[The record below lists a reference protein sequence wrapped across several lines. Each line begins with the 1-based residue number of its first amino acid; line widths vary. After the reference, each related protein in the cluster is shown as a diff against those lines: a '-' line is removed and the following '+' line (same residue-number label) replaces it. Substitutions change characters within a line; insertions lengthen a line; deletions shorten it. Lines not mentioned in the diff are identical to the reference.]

1 MSSSFKV
8 RLLLFAL
15 TLGLASVALRL
26 NLSFRKEEVLEQ
38 DGKTIEKRLH
48 SKEQYV
54 RNLLND
60 QSFFKSLKNI
70 DNNLEWGQKLIPA
83 LRDDRKIFL
92 SAYQDGR
99 LKFYGA
105 IQVVLSSD
113 TLIKEGS
120 TFIATNNGWY
130 EAIKKIDGNFSAVC
144 ILPIKAN
151 YANQNRYLQN
161 TFSTDLIASNNLE
174 IATKYDKEV
183 YNIRNSDGKY
193 LFSVKL
199 KSSAINAFYSSLEL
213 GLWILAIITGLT
225 FINSLCSW
233 MNKYG
238 FQKSAV
244 LALFCLLLAFRLA
257 DLEYR
262 WFESHFELEIFN
274 PKYYATNYY
283 FPSIGAFL
291 LNVGAVTWFLSF
303 VYRHRNEIR
312 FSNKPLRKEFNYI
325 IYFVLG
331 LIIVGACYELNL
343 LFYGLITNSKIVFD
357 VTNILNL
364 TWLSWLSILI
374 LCFSVLCLYL
384 LIQSIIAIG
393 DSLTLSLKERIYVF
407 SSIFFLSFLSHLF
420 FDEFNISFLLLS
432 GIVYLFLWGYYKH
445 KKHVGLGLFII
456 AVFLFAIIASSKL
469 ARFQFLKERESRKL
483 LATKLESSV
492 DPNAVLLFLNL
503 EKEITKD
510 KFVLN
515 YFANPIVNTSTYSNR
530 LLKLYFTGYLSRYE
544 FKTFEYNAKDN
555 VLKGE
560 TETPLNTFKNQVIS
574 GSVKVSDYF
583 YRNNNTFGLQNYFA
597 ILPIVNSGRKLGTLV
612 IQLSSKSFTES
623 GSFPELLDDGRI
635 IRDYNF
641 NEYSYAYY
649 NNGRLVNQQG
659 KYVFDLINNNL
670 KGKPNDFIFVIK
682 ADNKGYDYSHLIYQ
696 PNAIKVII
704 ISKEVPGLLS
714 QLAAVSFIFLILL
727 TFASIAFACIWIWRN
742 FDTYNISFRHF
753 KWHYLIKTNR
763 MLYKTRIQV
772 SMVSA
777 VVITL
782 IISGIITFIN
792 ISNQYREQ
800 QEEGIL
806 VKVNKIATTFNKQLL
821 RKGIL
826 MNDNEAETTFNIFA
840 ELNGTDLNLFDLSGD
855 LIHSTQPKIY
865 ENGITARKMNSL
877 AYLYLNKLQ
886 KSEYINK
893 ETIGKLN
900 FIAAYVPLKNNEGI
914 PLAYIGLPY
923 FSNEKDYQERIGIFL
938 NALINV
944 YALVF
949 VAIGFFAVFVANK
962 ITDPLTIIEK
972 SLSET
977 KIGRKNEPINWK
989 RNDEIGNLI
998 KEYNNMI
1005 AALEESAQKLA
1016 RSERESAWREMAKQV
1031 AHEIKNPL
1039 TPLKLGVQLL
1049 DKSWKEKDPKFDVKF
1064 EKFSKS
1070 FIEQIE
1076 SLAHIASEFSNFA
1089 KMPDTI
1095 LERTDIK
1102 KVVKKSIDL
1111 YTDSKNITITLT
1123 DQTTE
1128 AIEVNADKDQLL
1140 RCFNNLIKN
1149 AIEAMPID
1157 RPGIINITLKC
1168 ISGILHIAIE
1178 DNGSG
1183 IAHLLRDR
1191 IFVPNFTTKSSG
1203 TGLGLAFVKQAIEN
1217 MDGAI
1222 SFNTGVNKGTT
1233 FTITLPVAK
1242 G

>member
-1 MSSSFKV
+1 MSSNFKV
-8 RLLLFAL
+8 RLLLFVL

-26 NLSFRKEEVLEQ
+26 NFSFRKQELLEE
-38 DGKTIEKRLH
+38 DGRAIEKRLNT
-48 SKEQYV
+48 KEKYV
-54 RNLLND
+54 SNLLND
-60 QSFFKSLKNI
+60 DSFFKSLKNI
-70 DNNLEWGQKLIPA
+70 DHNLEWGQKLIPT
-83 LRDDRKIFL
+83 LTDDRKIFI
-92 SAYQDGR
+92 STYENGR

-105 IQVVLSSD
+105 IQVLLASD
-113 TLIKEGS
+113 SLVKEGS
-120 TFIATNNGWY
+120 NFITTDNGWY
-130 EAIKKIDGNFSAVC
+130 EAVKKTDKSFSVVC

-151 YANQNRYLQN
+151 FSSQNQYLQN
-161 TFSTDLIASNNLE
+161 TFSPDLIGSNNLD
-174 IATKYDKEV
+174 IATINDKQV
-183 YNIRNSDGKY
+183 YNIRNLEGKY

-199 KSSAINAFYSSLEL
+199 KPSAINAFYSALEL
-213 GLWILAIITGLT
+213 GFWILAIITGLI
-225 FINSLCSW
+225 FINSLCTW
-233 MNKYG
+233 MTHSGY
-238 FQKSAV
+238 QKTAILV
-244 LALFCLLLAFRLA
+244 LFCLLSAFRLA

-262 WFESHFELEIFN
+262 WFEGHFELEIFN

-291 LNVGAVTWFLSF
+291 LNISAITWFLGF
-303 VYRHRNEIR
+303 IYTHRYEIT
-312 FSNKPLRKEFNYI
+312 FSRKRLRKGYNYL

-331 LIIVGACYELNL
+331 LAIVSACYEINQ
-343 LFYGLITNSKIVFD
+343 LFYGLITNGKIIFD

-364 TWLSWLSILI
+364 NWLSWLGILI

-393 DSLTLSLKERIYVF
+393 DTLNLDLNERFYVLI
-407 SSIFFLSFLSHLF
+407 SIFLISLINHLF
-420 FDEFNISFLLLS
+420 FEEFNISFLLITAIIS
-432 GIVYLFLWGYYKH
+432 LFLWGYYKY
-445 KKHVGLGLFII
+445 KERFGLGVFII
-456 AVFLFAIIASSKL
+456 AVLLFAIISSSKL

-483 LATKLESSV
+483 LASKLESSV

-503 EKEITKD
+503 EKEIVKD

-515 YFANPIVNTSTYSNR
+515 YFSNPIVNSSTYNNR
-530 LLKLYFTGYLSRYE
+530 LLKLYFTGYLSRFE
-544 FKTFEYNAKDN
+544 FKTYEYNAEDN

-560 TETPLNTFKNQVIS
+560 TDAQLSTFKNLVIS

-583 YRNNNTFGLQNYFA
+583 YRSNNTFGSQNYFA
-597 ILPIVNSGRKLGTLV
+597 ILPIQDGNKKLGTFV
-612 IQLSSKSFTES
+612 VQLTSKSLGNES
-623 GSFPELLDDGRI
+623 SFPELLDDGKI
-635 IRDYNF
+635 IRDYNL

-649 NNGRLVNQQG
+649 SNGRLVNQQG
-659 KYVFDLINNNL
+659 KYVYDLINKDL
-670 KGKPNDFIFVIK
+670 KGKPNDFLFLRK
-682 ADNKGYDYSHLIYQ
+682 ADNKGNQYSHLIYQ
-696 PNAIKVII
+696 PNSFKVII
-704 ISKEVPGLLS
+704 ISKEVPSLLF

-727 TFASIAFACIWIWRN
+727 SFASVAFACVWIWQN
-742 FDTYNISFRHF
+742 FYSYNISFKHF
-753 KWHYLIKTNR
+753 KWHYFIKTNR

-806 VKVNKIATTFNKQLL
+806 AKVNKIALAFNKQLL
-821 RKGIL
+821 RKGVL
-826 MNDNEAETTFNIFA
+826 TNDTEAETTFNTFA

-855 LIHSTQPKIY
+855 LIHSTQPKLY
-865 ENGITARKMNSL
+865 ENGITAKKMNSL

-893 ETIGKLN
+893 EIIGTLN
-900 FIAAYVPLKNNEGI
+900 FIAAYVPLKNNEGV
-914 PLAYIGLPY
+914 PQAYIGLPY

-1049 DKSWKEKDPKFDVKF
+1049 DKSWREKDPKFDVKF

-1095 LERTDIK
+1095 LEKTDIK
-1102 KVVKKSIDL
+1102 KVLKKSIDL
-1111 YTDSKNITITLT
+1111 YIDTENVTISLIDETKET
-1123 DQTTE
+1123 
-1128 AIEVNADKDQLL
+1128 IEVKADKDQLL

-1149 AIEAMPID
+1149 SIEAMPVD
-1157 RPGIINITLKC
+1157 RPGAINIKLKC
-1168 ISGILHIAIE
+1168 ISSMLYIAIQ

-1183 IAHLLRDR
+1183 ISHGLTDR

-1217 MDGAI
+1217 MEGSI
-1222 SFNTGVNKGTT
+1222 SFETVENEGTT
-1233 FTITLPVAK
+1233 FNITMPVVK

>member
-1 MSSSFKV
+1 RCYV
-8 RLLLFAL
+8 LL
-15 TLGLASVALRL
+15 
-26 NLSFRKEEVLEQ
+26 
-38 DGKTIEKRLH
+38 TI
-48 SKEQYV
+48 
-54 RNLLND
+54 
-60 QSFFKSLKNI
+60 F
-70 DNNLEWGQKLIPA
+70 
-83 LRDDRKIFL
+83 
-92 SAYQDGR
+92 
-99 LKFYGA
+99 
-105 IQVVLSSD
+105 
-113 TLIKEGS
+113 
-120 TFIATNNGWY
+120 
-130 EAIKKIDGNFSAVC
+130 
-144 ILPIKAN
+144 
-151 YANQNRYLQN
+151 
-161 TFSTDLIASNNLE
+161 
-174 IATKYDKEV
+174 
-183 YNIRNSDGKY
+183 
-193 LFSVKL
+193 
-199 KSSAINAFYSSLEL
+199 
-213 GLWILAIITGLT
+213 
-225 FINSLCSW
+225 
-233 MNKYG
+233 
-238 FQKSAV
+238 
-244 LALFCLLLAFRLA
+244 
-257 DLEYR
+257 
-262 WFESHFELEIFN
+262 
-274 PKYYATNYY
+274 
-283 FPSIGAFL
+283 
-291 LNVGAVTWFLSF
+291 
-303 VYRHRNEIR
+303 
-312 FSNKPLRKEFNYI
+312 
-325 IYFVLG
+325 
-331 LIIVGACYELNL
+331 
-343 LFYGLITNSKIVFD
+343 
-357 VTNILNL
+357 
-364 TWLSWLSILI
+364 
-374 LCFSVLCLYL
+374 
-384 LIQSIIAIG
+384 
-393 DSLTLSLKERIYVF
+393 TLSLID
-407 SSIFFLSFLSHLF
+407 HLF
-420 FDEFNISFLLLS
+420 FEEFSISFLLFS
-432 GIVYLFLWGYYKH
+432 VIISIFLWIYYKH
-445 KKHVGLGLFII
+445 RERFSLGLFII
-456 AVFLFAIIASSKL
+456 SVLFFAVISSSKL

-503 EKEITKD
+503 EQEIIKD
-510 KFVLN
+510 KFVVN
-515 YFANPIVNTSTYSNR
+515 YFSNPLINTSTYSNR
-530 LLKLYFTGYLSRYE
+530 LFKLYFTGYLSRFE
-544 FKTFEYNAKDN
+544 FKTFEYNTEDN

-574 GSVKVSDYF
+574 GSVKVSNYF
-583 YRNNNTFGLQNYFA
+583 YRSNNTFGSQNYFA
-597 ILPIVNSGRKLGTLV
+597 ILPIINSNKKLGTLV

-659 KYVFDLINNNL
+659 KYVYDLINKDL

-682 ADNKGYDYSHLIYQ
+682 ADNKGNGYSHLIYH
-696 PNAIKVII
+696 PNALKIII
-704 ISKEVPGLLS
+704 ISKEVPSLLS

-727 TFASIAFACIWIWRN
+727 TFSSIVFGCIWIWRN
-742 FDTYNISFRHF
+742 FDSYNISFKHF

-782 IISGIITFIN
+782 VTSGIITFIN
-792 ISNQYREQ
+792 ISNQYRAQ

-806 VKVNKIATTFNKQLL
+806 AKVNKIATSFNKQLL
-821 RKGIL
+821 RKGTL
-826 MNDNEAETTFNIFA
+826 VNNAEAESIFNIFA
-840 ELNGTDLNLFDLSGD
+840 ELNGTDLNLFNLDGD

-865 ENGITARKMNSL
+865 ENGITASKMNPL

-893 ETIGKLN
+893 ETVGKLN

-914 PLAYIGLPY
+914 PQAYIGLPY

-1049 DKSWKEKDPKFDVKF
+1049 DKSWREKDPKFDIKF

-1095 LERTDIK
+1095 LEKTDIK

-1111 YTDSKNITITLT
+1111 YTDTENLTIALIDETN
-1123 DQTTE
+1123 E
-1128 AIEVNADKDQLL
+1128 AIEVKADKDQLL

-1149 AIEAMPID
+1149 SIEAMPD
-1157 RPGIINITLKC
+1157 NRPGFINITLKC
-1168 ISGILHIAIE
+1168 ISGFLHIAIE

-1183 IAHLLRDR
+1183 ISHGLIDR

-1217 MDGAI
+1217 MEGAI
-1222 SFNTGVNKGTT
+1222 SFDTEENKGTT
-1233 FTITLPVAK
+1233 FNITMPVAK